1 MKAMWPC
8 PHCGRA
14 FTRPNQ
20 RHACGVGDTREVLRG
35 RPAGVVALYGAVA
48 DFVNSLGPV
57 EFVARERY
65 VLLRSR
71 RVFADMGIMTD
82 AIRLAIHL
90 DRTVGHDLFFKIAA
104 DQKSV
109 THVAKLRLQQDIE
122 EMKPFLREAYELSLR
137 DVQPGRAPAA
147 R

>member
-1 MKAMWPC
+1 MKQMWTC
-8 PHCGRA
+8 PRCKRM
-14 FTRPNQ
+14 FTRSNQ
-20 RHACGVGDTREVLRG
+20 RHVCGVGTMAEVFRD
-35 RPAGVVALYGAVA
+35 RPEEVVALYGALQ